1 MKYLSICSGIEAA
14 SVAWEGLGWEA
25 AGFSEIEPFPCAV
38 LNYRFP
44 HVHNFGDLT
53 KNETWKIERGAID
66 VICGG
71 TPCQSFS
78 VAGLRAG
85 MADPRGNLALT
96 FLSLCDRLRPEW
108 IIWENV
114 PGVLS
119 SNGGRDLGA
128 FLGALGKLGYGTAY
142 RILDAQYFGVA
153 QRRRRIFVVAN
164 LTDWRRAAAVLFE
177 PESLRGDSAKG
188 GKARK
193 GAPAGA
199 GNGAETNG
207 GMFWNGSQISQT
219 LDAVLAKGQTM
230 PEKNR
235 FPAVLVP
242 PAPANPSHWEGGP
255 HPTLTRINGQVGY
268 SDQELFSQ
276 RGAMLAPAIPIQDGR
291 GLDKGQNGLGI
302 GGEGD
307 PSYTLDTMGAASVA
321 APAPSTYSTPAIGH
335 IVADRIASTLTRN
348 TGAGGETQNPAFVV
362 TPAPLAFTQNS
373 REEVRLL
380 GDLSGSLPASSG
392 SHLTTYAAIPLPAP
406 EPFVK
411 AKRAQSVD
419 DDETWEA
426 GRPAPTLSVFDSGDT
441 RATVAIVTPEPIA
454 FHPTQ
459 DPISSVGV
467 THTMGTGTTGG
478 AATIA
483 VAQAYAVRRLTPVE
497 CERLQGFPDDWTNIP
512 FRGKPAADG
521 PRYKAIGNSMAVPVM
536 RWIGERIAIVDR
548 ATKGEG

>member
-53 KNETWKIERGAID
+53 KNETWKIERGTID

-164 LTDWRRAAAVLFE
+164 LTDWRRAAAILFE

-199 GNGAETNG
+199 RNSVETVG
-207 GMFWNGSQISQT
+207 TICADSHPGSYSGQ
-219 LDAVLAKGQTM
+219 DAYTGRLI
-230 PEKNR
+230 
-235 FPAVLVP
+235 PAVLVP

-307 PSYTLDTMGAASVA
+307 PSYTLTTMGAASVA

-335 IVADRIASTLTRN
+335 IVADSIASTLTRN

-362 TPAPLAFTQNS
+362 TPAP
-373 REEVRLL
+373 
-380 GDLSGSLPASSG
+380 
-392 SHLTTYAAIPLPAP
+392 

-411 AKRAQSVD
+411 AKRAQSAE

-497 CERLQGFPDDWTNIP
+497 CERLQGFPDGWTDIP

>member
-38 LNYRFP
+38 LNHRFP
-44 HVHNFGDLT
+44 KVTNYGDLT
-53 KNETWKIERGAID
+53 KHENWKIERGTID
-66 VICGG
+66 VVCGG

-128 FLGALGKLGYGTAY
+128 FLGALGQLGYGTAY

-242 PAPANPSHWEGGP
+242 PAP
-255 HPTLTRINGQVGY
+255 
-268 SDQELFSQ
+268 
-276 RGAMLAPAIPIQDGR
+276 IPIQDGR

-321 APAPSTYSTPAIGH
+321 APAPALDKICEECGNDLACEGQDLCLDCLLEHEATPRQI
-335 IVADRIASTLTRN
+335 
-348 TGAGGETQNPAFVV
+348 
-362 TPAPLAFTQNS
+362 
-373 REEVRLL
+373 
-380 GDLSGSLPASSG
+380 
-392 SHLTTYAAIPLPAP
+392 
-406 EPFVK
+406 PFVK

-441 RATVAIVTPEPIA
+441 RATVAIVTPAP
-454 FHPTQ
+454 
-459 DPISSVGV
+459 
-467 THTMGTGTTGG
+467 
-478 AATIA
+478 
-483 VAQAYAVRRLTPVE
+483 AYAVRRLTPVE
-497 CERLQGFPDDWTNIP
+497 CERLQGFPDGWTDIP
-512 FRGKPAADG
+512 FRGKPASDG

-536 RWIGERIAIVDR
+536 RWIGERIAIVDK